1 MVRDG
6 RREKEPF
13 NVLRIERYDPEVP
26 AEQLIQASDEE
37 LLELSDPVPEI
48 RNQWNKPVGNIS
60 RLAFAFLSFIV
71 AGMSDA
77 VIGVSIAALC
87 KTKLWKPYE
96 LMLITTQIEAYYG
109 LNYSSVS
116 LVFLTPFFGYSI
128 AAFLCS
134 RIHMRWGQRGVAI
147 LAPICHIVPFVMLA
161 VHPPF
166 PVLIV
171 GNAFSGFGN
180 GLADACFPAWVG
192 GMHKGST
199 VQGFLTACYSI
210 GALIAPLVAVEMISR
225 GGLPWYTFY
234 YIMVGLSVLELGGLV
249 ICFWRC
255 DGPSYR
261 AIHSQNS
268 TESTNSGVRVA
279 MKSKVAWIIALF
291 LFVDTG
297 VMSNL
302 AGIGGWTV
310 TYMLRIRGA
319 SLHASGMSVSG
330 FWLGMALGR
339 AILGFVNER
348 FGVRMCT
355 IIYLC
360 ICIGLELVLWLI
372 PIFEVSA
379 VFVALLGFFLGPM
392 YPGGVMMAAKLL
404 PKRMHVSAIG
414 FAIAIGGIGGTVFPY
429 IIGALAAST
438 NVAVLQPIILILLVL
453 EIVVWLCL
461 PGFTRQIKSRILNT
475 ELKEHQFEIIDGSR

>member
-1 MVRDG
+1 MFHQ
-6 RREKEPF
+6 EPTDKDKTTKPAERTETPDSI
-13 NVLRIERYDPEVP
+13 VKERYDPEVP

-48 RNQWNKPVGNIS
+48 RDKWNKPVGNIG

-77 VIGVSIAALC
+77 VIGAL
-87 KTKLWKPYE
+87 LPS
-96 LMLITTQIEAYYG
+96 IEAYYD
-109 LNYSSVS
+109 LNYSSAS

-128 AAFLCS
+128 AAFMCS

-210 GALIAPLVAVEMISR
+210 GALIAPLVAVEMMSKA
-225 GGLPWYTFY
+225 GLPWYTFY
-234 YIMVGLSVLELGGLV
+234 YIMVGLSVLELCGLV

-268 TESTNSGVRVA
+268 TTKSTQSGVRAA

-297 VMSNL
+297 VMT
-302 AGIGGWTV
+302 AIGGWTV

-319 SLHASGMSVSG
+319 SLHASGMSASG
-330 FWLGMALGR
+330 YWLGMALGR
-339 AILGFVNER
+339 AILGFANER

-360 ICIGLELVLWLI
+360 ICIGVELVLWLI

-392 YPGGVMMAAKLL
+392 YPGGVMMATKLL

-429 IIGALAAST
+429 IIGALAART
-438 NVAVLQPIILILLVL
+438 GVAVLQPVVLILLVL
-453 EIVVWLCL
+453 EIIVWLCL
-461 PGFTRQIKSRILNT
+461 PGFSRQIKSRILST
-475 ELKEHQFEIIDGSR
+475 ELKEHQFEIIDGNRQ